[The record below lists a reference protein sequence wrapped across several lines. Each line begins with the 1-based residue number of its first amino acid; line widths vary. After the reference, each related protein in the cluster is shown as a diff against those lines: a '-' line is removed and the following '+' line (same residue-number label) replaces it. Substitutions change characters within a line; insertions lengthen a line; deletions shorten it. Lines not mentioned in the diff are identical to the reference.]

1 MKSTYI
7 NTNSQPGVVINTR
20 GESNVAGVCM
30 GGGSSMSEEEGRG
43 LISDMLRREVEG
55 VVCVW
60 GRMCACVCVWGGS
73 PLTWGGYAHV
83 PCSPDGPSLL

>member
-30 GGGSSMSEEEGRG
+30 GRGCSSMLEERRG
-43 LISDMLRREVEG
+43 LISDMLGDEAEG
-55 VVCVW
+55 GVCV
-60 GRMCACVCVWGGS
+60 GA
-73 PLTWGGYAHV
+73 
-83 PCSPDGPSLL
+83 

>member
-30 GGGSSMSEEEGRG
+30 GGGGKG
-43 LISDMLRREVEG
+43 G
-55 VVCVW
+55 V
-60 GRMCACVCVWGGS
+60 
-73 PLTWGGYAHV
+73 
-83 PCSPDGPSLL
+83 